1 MKYNLFWYHMI
12 ITIIFVYIFVQFLT
26 LKRNNLVYKIYAD
39 YILNKYCLLLYFIL
53 CIFILK
59 YDVYTSVLLL
69 ILVIGP
75 FKIAIKEYFEY
86 FECVDCIECIECIK
100 HV

>member
-1 MKYNLFWYHMI
+1 MNNKLYCYQLI

-26 LKRNNLVYKIYAD
+26 LKRNNIVYKIYAD

-86 FECVDCIECIECIK
+86 VECIE
-100 HV
+100 HVEYV